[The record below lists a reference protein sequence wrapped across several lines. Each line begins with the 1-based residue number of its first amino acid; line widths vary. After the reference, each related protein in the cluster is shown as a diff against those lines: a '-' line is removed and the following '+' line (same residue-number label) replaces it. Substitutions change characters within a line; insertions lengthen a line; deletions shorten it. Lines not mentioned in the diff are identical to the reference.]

1 MDAFELPIIYTLMV
15 KKKKAQPQIKSKDIL
30 DYPDSM
36 SQYEKES
43 QVAEAMLAEQRQIDK
58 LEKLFKI

>member
-1 MDAFELPIIYTLMV
+1 MA
-15 KKKKAQPQIKSKDIL
+15 KKKTAQPQIKSKDIL

-43 QVAEAMLAEQRQIDK
+43 QVAEAMLAKQRQIDK

>member
-1 MDAFELPIIYTLMV
+1 MA
-15 KKKKAQPQIKSKDIL
+15 KKKTAQPQIKSKDIL

-36 SQYEKES
+36 SQDEKES